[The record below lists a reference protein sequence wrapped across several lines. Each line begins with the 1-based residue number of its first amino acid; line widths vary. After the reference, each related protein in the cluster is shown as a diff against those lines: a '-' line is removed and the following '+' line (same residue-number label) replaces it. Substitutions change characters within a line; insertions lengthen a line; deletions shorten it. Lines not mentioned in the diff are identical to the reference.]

1 MFPSLA
7 SLLLA
12 LIALAV
18 VLGLIL
24 LAQRLVRFTGLVPK
38 GGGRL
43 RLEETLALDP
53 RRRVHLIACDGQRL
67 LLLTGGGQDQVIG
80 WLPGAEGRP

>member
-1 MFPSLA
+1 MLPSLT
-7 SLLLA
+7 SLLITL
-12 LIALAV
+12 LALAV

-24 LAQRLVRFTGLVPK
+24 LAQRLARITGLAPK

-53 RRRVHLIACDGQRL
+53 RRRLHLVACDGRHV

-80 WLPGAEGRP
+80 WLSGPEARP